1 VRFPSKTQPARFFV
15 MTAAVSAIGLLTLA
29 VLGTGA
35 GATRAREA
43 ALPLDH
49 FTCYPATFGS
59 FNARKV
65 RLADQFGKSVAV
77 VSQPLRLCSPAS
89 KNGQALVNPRAHL
102 VCYPIKRT
110 PQFQAR
116 KVLVKNQ
123 FGSQTMTVVR
133 PETLCVPSSKA
144 TTGTPGPIP
153 TRLDHYTCY
162 TVDPGGTF
170 KQRVVKLAD
179 QFGTSRD
186 TVVTPVS
193 LCAPT
198 RKRGSALVQPR
209 LHLTC
214 YRIKSATKARRVV
227 TRNQFG
233 LLKALPTIRQLLCVP
248 STKTLQP

>member
-1 VRFPSKTQPARFFV
+1 
-15 MTAAVSAIGLLTLA
+15 MTAALSAIGLSMPA
-29 VLGTGA
+29 VLDNGA
-35 GATRAREA
+35 NASQARAA

-65 RLADQFGKSVAV
+65 GLADQFGKSVAV
-77 VSQPLRLCSPAS
+77 VSQPLRLCSPVS
-89 KNGQALVNPRAHL
+89 KNAQALVNPRAHL

-123 FGSQTMTVVR
+123 FGSQAMTVVR

-144 TTGTPGPIP
+144 TTGSPGPIP
-153 TRLDHYTCY
+153 TTLDHFTCY
-162 TVDPGGTF
+162 TVDPNGTF
-170 KQRVVKLAD
+170 QRRVVKLAD

-186 TVVTPVS
+186 TVIGPVT

-198 RKRGSALVQPR
+198 RKRGSVLVHAR

-214 YRIKSATKARRVV
+214 YRIKSTTKARRVV
-227 TRNQFG
+227 IRNQFG
-233 LLKALPTIRQLLCVP
+233 ILKGVPTLRQLLCLP
-248 STKTLQP
+248 STKTVQA

>member
-1 VRFPSKTQPARFFV
+1 VRFLSNTPPGRFFA
-15 MTAAVSAIGLLTLA
+15 MTAALSATGMLTLA

-35 GATRAREA
+35 RATQARQA

-49 FTCYPATFGS
+49 FTCYQATFSS
-59 FNARKV
+59 FQVRKV
-65 RLADQFGKSVAV
+65 GLADQFGKSVAV
-77 VSQPLRLCSPAS
+77 VSQPLRLCSPVS
-89 KNGQALVNPRAHL
+89 KNGQALVSPRAHL
-102 VCYPIKRT
+102 VCYPIKLT

-123 FGSQTMTVVR
+123 FGSQTMTVAR

-153 TRLDHYTCY
+153 TKLDHYSCY
-162 TVDPGGTF
+162 AVDPSGTF
-170 KQRVVKLAD
+170 KSRVVKLAD
-179 QFGTSRD
+179 QFGTSKD

-198 RKRGSALVQPR
+198 RKRGSVLVNAR

-227 TRNQFG
+227 IRNQFG
-233 LLKALPTIRQLLCVP
+233 ILKSLPTLRQLLCLP
-248 STKTLQP
+248 STKTVQP